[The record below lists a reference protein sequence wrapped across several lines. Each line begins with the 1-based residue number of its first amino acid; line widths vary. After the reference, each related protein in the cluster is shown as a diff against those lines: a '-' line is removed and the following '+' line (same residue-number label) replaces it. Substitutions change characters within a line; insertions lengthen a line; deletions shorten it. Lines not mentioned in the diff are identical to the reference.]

1 MSGGRA
7 VSTEGDRPIAGRTV
21 LQAIGI
27 GIGIAAPVGLVTGF
41 GLPVVF
47 PALSSA
53 EWLGTIIAAE
63 AYVALVVGHVVA
75 FGGIDRMRDRLRL
88 TPASW
93 RDSRAAFVVFALTW
107 GVLLAVYALLHTSV
121 GVVDDIARAVLKIGS
136 LYGRLDGASPAL
148 LIAALIQPILVTPL
162 FEELL
167 FRGSLFGWL
176 RGKVNARL
184 TILITAAVF
193 AVYHPLLLLWP
204 VAFLFG
210 LGAGWVRERSQSV
223 TPFLVMHVLNSI
235 AMIAAAYFIAGWRVV
250 GH

>member
-1 MSGGRA
+1 
-7 VSTEGDRPIAGRTV
+7 
-21 LQAIGI
+21 
-27 GIGIAAPVGLVTGF
+27 
-41 GLPVVF
+41 
-47 PALSSA
+47 
-53 EWLGTIIAAE
+53 
-63 AYVALVVGHVVA
+63 
-75 FGGIDRMRDRLRL
+75 
-88 TPASW
+88 
-93 RDSRAAFVVFALTW
+93 
-107 GVLLAVYALLHTSV
+107 V

-235 AMIAAAYFIAGWRVV
+235 AMIAAAYFITGWRVV